1 MSDEEV
7 FDNLDGVVP
16 DSLQDDTYLC
26 SVTEASIVKSKK
38 DGRRW
43 FIIKWEIES
52 PAAYAGWD
60 LSDVYRVADASE
72 YEKADGKGKAEI
84 RQAKTKRNARL
95 MQLGVPR
102 DQLNEVAKHLDD
114 LAGIKA
120 WLSIT
125 VRAKK
130 DPTEGF
136 NTWINDV
143 TLASA
148 VNEKSLLDNSH
159 F

>member
-1 MSDEEV
+1 MSEEA

-26 SVTEASIVKSKK
+26 VVTEASIVTSKK

-43 FIIKWEIES
+43 FILKWEIDQ
-52 PAAYAGWD
+52 PAAYAGWEV
-60 LSDVYRVADASE
+60 SDVYRVADAAE

-102 DQLNEVAKHLDD
+102 DQLNEVARHLDD

-130 DPTEGF
+130 DPTQGH
-136 NTWINDV
+136 NIWINDV

-148 VNEKSLLDNSH
+148 VDENSLLDNSN

>member
-1 MSDEEV
+1 MSEEA

-26 SVTEASIVKSKK
+26 VVTEASIVTSKK

-43 FIIKWEIES
+43 FILKWEIET
-52 PAAYAGWD
+52 PTAYAGWD
-60 LSDVYRVADASE
+60 LSDVYRVASAEE

-102 DQLNEVAKHLDD
+102 DQLNDVAKHLDD
-114 LAGIKA
+114 LVDIKA

-130 DPTEGF
+130 DPTEGY

-148 VNEKSLLDNSH
+148 VDEKSLLDTSN

>member
-1 MSDEEV
+1 MSDEA

-16 DSLQDDTYLC
+16 DTLQDDTYLC
-26 SVTEASIVKSKK
+26 NVDEASIVKSKK

-43 FIIKWEIES
+43 FIIKWTIEQ
-52 PAAYAGWD
+52 PASYAGWEV
-60 LSDVYRVADASE
+60 SDVYRVADASE

-102 DQLNEVAKHLDD
+102 DMLNDVAKDLDQ

-130 DPTEGF
+130 NPTDGY
-136 NTWINDV
+136 NIWINDV

-148 VNEKSLLDNSH
+148 VDENSLLDNSN

>member
-1 MSDEEV
+1 MSEEA

-26 SVTEASIVKSKK
+26 AVTEASIVKSKK

-52 PAAYAGWD
+52 PAAYAGWEV
-60 LSDVYRVADASE
+60 SDVYRVADAAE

-84 RQAKTKRNARL
+84 RAAKTKRNARL

-102 DQLNEVAKHLDD
+102 DQLNEVAKNLDN

-125 VRAKK
+125 VRVKK

-148 VNEKSLLDNSH
+148 VDEKSLLDSSN

>member
-1 MSDEEV
+1 MSEEA

-16 DSLQDDTYLC
+16 DALQDDTYLC
-26 SVTEASIVKSKK
+26 AITEASIVTSKK

-43 FIIKWEIES
+43 FILKWEVEK
-52 PAAYAGWD
+52 PEAYAGWD
-60 LSDVYRVADASE
+60 LSDVYRVADAAE

-102 DQLNEVAKHLDD
+102 DQLNEVAKHLDN

-120 WLSIT
+120 WLSVT

-130 DPTEGF
+130 DPTQGH
-136 NTWINDV
+136 NIWINDV

-148 VNEKSLLDNSH
+148 VNENSLLDSSN